1 MGPLVSVIVPVYNVL
16 PFLREALDSVIHQT
30 YKNLEI
36 IVLDDGSTDG
46 SGEICDEYLS
56 DPRVIVIH
64 QENRGLGRAR
74 NAGLDRMT
82 GEFVAFLDSD
92 DAFAPS
98 MIEKKVDKI
107 TRNQADICMCGFRY
121 CRTTGRMDAFQ
132 DRKPKVFSPGPEQ
145 LLSPSEALNRLVRA
159 RTGWPVAWNKLYR
172 QSLWNGIRFPEGC
185 LYEDIQT
192 MCPVFEKCGSILL
205 IPDCLMDYRVRK
217 NSITQSFSLRHLRDS
232 LLCSTRVEEFID
244 MHCPA
249 LVSQENA
256 QAYRERSAVS
266 ASRKYAALLWT
277 RTPRKDIYPFRKE
290 IIHQWEKL
298 ENRPLKT
305 NSRMI
310 RAMFLHAPVLIS
322 PVRFCLQ
329 AVNRLR
335 KKENV

>member
-16 PFLREALDSVIHQT
+16 PFLREALDSVISQT

-36 IVLDDGSTDG
+36 IVVDDGSTDG
-46 SGEICDEYLS
+46 SGEVCDEYLS

-64 QENRGLGRAR
+64 QENRSLGGAR
-74 NAGLDRMT
+74 NAGLDRAT

-92 DAFAPS
+92 DAFTPS
-98 MIEKKVDKI
+98 MIEKMLVGI
-107 TRNQADICMCGFRY
+107 TRNNADICMCGFRY
-121 CRTTGRMDAFQ
+121 CRTAGRMDISLNGET
-132 DRKPKVFSPGPEQ
+132 KVFSPGPEQ
-145 LLSPSEALNRLVRA
+145 ILSSAEALNRLVRA

-172 QSLWNGIRFPEGC
+172 QSIWNGIRFPEGC

-192 MCPVFEKCGSILL
+192 MCPVFEKCSRIFLT
-205 IPDCLMDYRVRK
+205 PDILMDYRVRK

-256 QAYRERSAVS
+256 HAYRERSAVS

-290 IIHQWEKL
+290 IIQQWEKL
-298 ENRPLKT
+298 ENRPLKIK
-305 NSRMI
+305 SRMI
-310 RAMFLHAPVLIS
+310 RSMFLHAPVLIS
-322 PVRFCLQ
+322 PVQFCVQ
-329 AVNRLR
+329 AIKRPW